1 MAKQNIDNL
10 MKEAVKVA
18 SDTWAR
24 SGVDK
29 SNQLVTVTDHNLREA
44 FKEAFSKSHQKEF
57 PGKEIP
63 FSDPDAVFRKAG
75 NAARKAL
82 IKHLKN
88 PRTGSN
94 LHKDTTKHKVVFT
107 QGRAI
112 RTPFRIMKQ
121 AGANYLNKELKEVGA
136 KPLSDKQHQD
146 INLGMQRLHQ
156 GVTVGVARLKKVIDM
171 LEGDELGSK
180 FFSSEIGITFVRKFG
195 DVLAKFEL
203 VKVGGKDTIR
213 YVGDVNVLV
222 QRKGKNFAGSD
233 HNDWKKVS
241 EHLNK
246 ALAKWLKSKDIAR
259 IPGSKTVEQE
269 SIELTEMRVMQQLT
283 KGAFVKAIT
292 PIKNAKSTSKKG
304 SSKKRSNKVS
314 SDKNVKARVA
324 AKVTVGSLGGSAAAP
339 LALVALINKQLPNV
353 LAKNMVEPRLVN
365 QTGTFLNS
373 VQATDMIPTR
383 KGFPSIGYTYDKFP
397 YQTFEV
403 GFNQGSLQRDP
414 RKLIDTS
421 IREIA
426 AQFAIGRIYTRR
438 L

>member
-373 VQATDMIPTR
+373 VEATDMVFTR